1 MRSGCQ
7 LYSRE
12 STPLFLRDRS
22 QRRLRDQSE
31 HCVGTNILA
40 SVYNRNTNN
49 RISDSQ
55 LRHYIAIYFFFM
67 ALLPDFGSWPPLA
80 GLRDRTH
87 WAHNTWYVSSGR
99 VISSTQRPLTEN
111 PHTTFTKEKHACPR
125 RDSNPK
131 FQQTRG
137 RPATPSILRNVR
149 CNLTFAF

>member
-1 MRSGCQ
+1 MRSGCR

-22 QRRLRDQSE
+22 LRRLRDQSE

-49 RISDSQ
+49 WISELQ
-55 LRHYIAIYFFFM
+55 LRHYIVIYFLFM
-67 ALLPDFGSWPPLA
+67 TLLIDFGSWPFLA
-80 GLRDRTH
+80 GLRDHTN
-87 WAHNTWYVSSGR
+87 WTHNTWYDSSGR
-99 VISSTQRPLTEN
+99 VISSTQRPLTEI

-125 RDSNPK
+125 RDSNPQS
-131 FQQTRG
+131 QQTRG